1 MNIDITKTLAYSRT
15 LLSAQALVLDRLQD
29 WLLETWRSEE
39 DFDDL
44 VRSSVSSAMR
54 YCRLEWSA
62 VVPFG
67 STPDESEEYKE
78 VHGDLVDVLQ
88 QWLSERLCLLK
99 DRIDWLLCPD

>member
-44 VRSSVSSAMR
+44 VRSSVSSAKR
-54 YCRLEWSA
+54 YRRCTHVWTFHMIS
-62 VVPFG
+62 
-67 STPDESEEYKE
+67 
-78 VHGDLVDVLQ
+78 LVQMAKAMTIHILQ
-88 QWLSERLCLLK
+88 RFLSGIRKL
-99 DRIDWLLCPD
+99 